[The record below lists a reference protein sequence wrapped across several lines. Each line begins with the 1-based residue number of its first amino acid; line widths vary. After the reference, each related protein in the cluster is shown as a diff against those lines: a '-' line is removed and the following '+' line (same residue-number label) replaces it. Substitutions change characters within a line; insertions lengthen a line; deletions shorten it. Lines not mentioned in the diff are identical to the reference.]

1 MNVLLPNEYNNKADF
16 SRALR
21 PDCARAGR
29 PKSSHRFEGNQ
40 VGPRQAMALWGARGW
55 NTQESVFKVFHDKK
69 IIADVGFQWTE
80 GTAASI
86 EGWTLESVSFRPDE
100 DYRPMKLSDVPP
112 RIFSEVMRD
121 VDLVVSLAHRGEV
134 DPEATASTTQMRA
147 ALARETC
154 ELLGLTNVQF
164 QPTHAII
171 RGRYAEYS
179 LHLGS
184 GTVHRLP
191 GSSIAIIPVHA
202 QHRSRIFLPF
212 ADNDP
217 KTAEILSKVLLLARD
232 QEIQDPTILAQLG
245 APPIQCA
252 QPTMSATLSR

>member
-1 MNVLLPNEYNNKADF
+1 
-16 SRALR
+16 
-21 PDCARAGR
+21 
-29 PKSSHRFEGNQ
+29 
-40 VGPRQAMALWGARGW
+40 
-55 NTQESVFKVFHDKK
+55 
-69 IIADVGFQWTE
+69 
-80 GTAASI
+80 
-86 EGWTLESVSFRPDE
+86 
-100 DYRPMKLSDVPP
+100 MKLADVPP

-121 VDLVVSLAHRGEV
+121 IDLVVSVAHRGQV

-164 QPTHAII
+164 QTTHAII
-171 RGRYAEYS
+171 RGHYAEYS

-191 GSSIAIIPVHA
+191 GGSIAIIPVHA
-202 QHRSRIFLPF
+202 QHRGRIFLPF

-245 APPIQCA
+245 APPIQIA
-252 QPTMSATLSR
+252 PHEQVRKQKTIQTTRSDDVAAHDIEATDASQPIDDIATASITRRYELSEGSANKFWEIEISGKSITTRWGRIGSNGQSKTKAFETESAAKSELEKLIKEKTGKGYGEC